1 MNFGVRA
8 KDTPGLPPENT
19 GNVEEEETGVMGFGR
34 GRGKGRGRNGGGEY
48 EMVGMKE
55 SCEED
60 I

>member
-19 GNVEEEETGVMGFGR
+19 GNAAEEAGVVGFGR

-55 SCEED
+55 PSEED
-60 I
+60 V